1 MHPARDR
8 ETPGAKENMAT
19 ARIRPPSPPGEMR
32 PANSAAPAAD
42 WHALDIADTLD
53 RLATSPDGL
62 SSAEAAGRLRRF
74 GPNALPAQP
83 GRSWIAIVFGQLNSP
98 LIYLLFAASAASLAL
113 GDLNDAGFILL
124 VLVIN
129 TAIGAIQEGRAEAN
143 TAALRSAIRTSARVL
158 RDGSAIRIDG
168 REVVPGDIVL
178 LEAGDRVPADLRLL
192 EAAEVQADESA
203 LTGESLPVDKAVG
216 GKLPLPTPVAD
227 RLTMLHAGSTLRRG
241 RCLCAV
247 VATGAATQFGSI
259 ARALDAPALPPPLTR
274 RLERFTRLL
283 GVASLGIVGALV
295 AVQLASGAGVR
306 ETFLVA
312 VALAVSIIPE
322 GLPVAV
328 TVALSI
334 ATRRMAR
341 RNVIIRH
348 LPAVEGLGSCT
359 VVATDKTGTLT
370 VNQLTAR
377 RVWLPDH
384 GTVELGG
391 EGYALSGDV
400 RFEGR
405 DVSGRDVSPHVQRD
419 LDRLALAAALCND
432 ASLDPDLGPEGRTGD
447 TVDLAFLVLAA
458 KAGLDYGRVRT
469 EARRVGEVPFA
480 AERRY
485 AATLTHHEDIHWL
498 HVKGAVEVLAPLCL
512 GARPQADIIAT
523 AEAMA
528 ASGYRVLAVAG
539 KRIEPHRAAEIGGAA
554 HHIEAELSALTF
566 YGLVGFIDPLRPEAR
581 DAVASCRRA
590 GVAVKMITG
599 DHAVTALAIA
609 RDLGIA
615 SGPEDVMTG
624 RELAGDGK
632 ALSARI
638 AAATVF
644 ARVEPLQKVQI
655 VEGLKAAG
663 HVVAMTGDGVNDV
676 PALLRADLG
685 VAMGRDGTDA
695 AREAADLVLTD
706 DNFASI
712 VSGIEEGRAA
722 YSNIRKVVYL
732 LLSTGAAEV
741 ALFALALATGL
752 PVPLMPTQLLWLN
765 LVTNGGQDVALAFE
779 KRNPDLLS
787 RPPRPPGESIL
798 DRLMI
803 RQIAISGL
811 YTGALA
817 YAVFA
822 WALAAGFGEFEARN
836 VILFLMVAF
845 ENVHVFNCRSETR
858 SAFRI
863 PLANNWPVVVAVIG
877 AQLVHIAAAFI
888 PGLRDVLQIAP
899 ISPALWALLAGL
911 ALSVLAVM
919 EADKWLRARR

>member
-1 MHPARDR
+1 M
-8 ETPGAKENMAT
+8 
-19 ARIRPPSPPGEMR
+19 
-32 PANSAAPAAD
+32 
-42 WHALDIADTLD
+42 
-53 RLATSPDGL
+53 
-62 SSAEAAGRLRRF
+62 
-74 GPNALPAQP
+74 
-83 GRSWIAIVFGQLNSP
+83 
-98 LIYLLFAASAASLAL
+98 ASLA
-113 GDLNDAGFILL
+113 
-124 VLVIN
+124 
-129 TAIGAIQEGRAEAN
+129 
-143 TAALRSAIRTSARVL
+143 
-158 RDGSAIRIDG
+158 
-168 REVVPGDIVL
+168 
-178 LEAGDRVPADLRLL
+178 
-192 EAAEVQADESA
+192 
-203 LTGESLPVDKAVG
+203 
-216 GKLPLPTPVAD
+216 
-227 RLTMLHAGSTLRRG
+227 
-241 RCLCAV
+241 
-247 VATGAATQFGSI
+247 
-259 ARALDAPALPPPLTR
+259 
-274 RLERFTRLL
+274 
-283 GVASLGIVGALV
+283 IVGALV
-295 AVQLASGAGVR
+295 AVQLAAGAGVR

-328 TVALSI
+328 TVALSV
-334 ATRRMAR
+334 ATRRMAK

-391 EGYALSGDV
+391 EGYSLSGDV
-400 RFEGR
+400 RFEGQ
-405 DVSGRDVSPHVQRD
+405 DVSPSCAEGSRPARARRRALQRCEP
-419 LDRLALAAALCND
+419 R
-432 ASLDPDLGPEGRTGD
+432 SRSGPAGRTGD

-469 EARRVGEVPFA
+469 QARRVGEVPFA

-512 GARPQADIIAT
+512 GLGLGLEQSDIIAT

-539 KRIEPHRAAEIGGAA
+539 KRIEPHRVAEIGGAA
-554 HHIEAELSALTF
+554 HHIEAELSGLTF

-615 SGPEDVMTG
+615 SGPDDVMTG

-706 DNFASI
+706 DNFASV

-741 ALFALALATGL
+741 VLFALALATGL

-779 KRNPDLLS
+779 KRNPDLLN

-836 VILFLMVAF
+836 LILFLMVAF

-899 ISPALWALLAGL
+899 ISPALWALLAGI

-919 EADKWLRARR
+919 EADKWLRGRR

>member
-1 MHPARDR
+1 
-8 ETPGAKENMAT
+8 
-19 ARIRPPSPPGEMR
+19 
-32 PANSAAPAAD
+32 
-42 WHALDIADTLD
+42 
-53 RLATSPDGL
+53 
-62 SSAEAAGRLRRF
+62 
-74 GPNALPAQP
+74 
-83 GRSWIAIVFGQLNSP
+83 
-98 LIYLLFAASAASLAL
+98 
-113 GDLNDAGFILL
+113 
-124 VLVIN
+124 
-129 TAIGAIQEGRAEAN
+129 
-143 TAALRSAIRTSARVL
+143 
-158 RDGSAIRIDG
+158 
-168 REVVPGDIVL
+168 
-178 LEAGDRVPADLRLL
+178 
-192 EAAEVQADESA
+192 
-203 LTGESLPVDKAVG
+203 
-216 GKLPLPTPVAD
+216 
-227 RLTMLHAGSTLRRG
+227 
-241 RCLCAV
+241 
-247 VATGAATQFGSI
+247 
-259 ARALDAPALPPPLTR
+259 TR

-283 GVASLGIVGALV
+283 GVASLAIVGALV
-295 AVQLASGAGVR
+295 AVQLAAGAGVR

-328 TVALSI
+328 TVALSV
-334 ATRRMAR
+334 ATRRMAK

-391 EGYALSGDV
+391 EGYSLSGDV
-400 RFEGR
+400 RFEGQ
-405 DVSGRDVSPHVQRD
+405 DVSPHVQRD

-432 ASLDPDLGPEGRTGD
+432 ASLDPDLGPAGRTGD

-458 KAGLDYGRVRT
+458 KAGLDYDRVRT
-469 EARRVGEVPFA
+469 QARRVGEVPFA

-498 HVKGAVEVLAPLCL
+498 HVKGAVEVLAPLCPGL
-512 GARPQADIIAT
+512 GLGLEQSDIIAT

-539 KRIEPHRAAEIGGAA
+539 KRIEPHRVAEIGGAA
-554 HHIEAELSALTF
+554 HHIEAELSGLTF

-615 SGPEDVMTG
+615 SGPDDVMTG

-706 DNFASI
+706 DNFASV

-741 ALFALALATGL
+741 VLFALALATGL

-779 KRNPDLLS
+779 KRNPDLLN

-836 VILFLMVAF
+836 LILFLMVAF

-858 SAFRI
+858 SAFSI

-899 ISPALWALLAGL
+899 ISPALWALLAGI

-919 EADKWLRARR
+919 EADKWLRGRQ